1 MSDRHQDLELPA
13 PPERAREI
21 VKAAGADLGWQVRD
35 ESDCLIIKER
45 RRLLSGEW
53 PIGIRVSFK
62 RASASGRTR
71 VSLWGRIGGFGPFV
85 AERLK
90 DEMETFE
97 SRLRRHATAG

>member
-21 VKAAGADLGWQVRD
+21 VKAAGAELGWQVRD
-35 ESDCLIIKER
+35 ESDCVVVRER

-53 PIGIRVSFK
+53 PIGIRISIGGVTDGK
-62 RASASGRTR
+62 RTR
-71 VSLWGRIGGFGPFV
+71 LSLWGRIGGFGPFV

-90 DEMETFE
+90 EEMESFE
-97 SRLRRHATAG
+97 DRLRSLSSAG